1 MFVFTSMAGGRR
13 SGRERKALA
22 SADPLGAAVARVP
35 SVGSHPRE
43 PESAT
48 KVVPAVRVSRN
59 LRRVIPAP
67 SLPFLDRSPKLASCP
82 RLSPEKVIVV
92 LGEVMLLSVGPEYVV
107 EVVRVSGVQR
117 GLDRLAARAADG
129 SWR

>member
-48 KVVPAVRVSRN
+48 KAVPAMRVSRN

-67 SLPFLDRSPKLASCP
+67 SLPLLDRSPKLASCL
-82 RLSPEKVIVV
+82 RLRPEKVIVV
-92 LGEVMLLSVGPEYVV
+92 LGEVMLLTVSPEDVV
-107 EVVRVSGVQR
+107 EIVGISGVER
-117 GLDRLAARAADG
+117 GLKRLAARTADG
-129 SWR
+129 SRR